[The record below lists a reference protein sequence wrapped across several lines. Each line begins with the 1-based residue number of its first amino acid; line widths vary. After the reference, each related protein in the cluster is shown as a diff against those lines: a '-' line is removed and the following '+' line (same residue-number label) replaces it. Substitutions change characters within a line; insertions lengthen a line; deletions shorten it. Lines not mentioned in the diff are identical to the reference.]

1 MTFKTEVD
9 SESLVPTSSLSSAAL
24 EWCAA
29 IGSKAQTVEDILG
42 GSSES
47 GAAHPSDEIV
57 MKAIQVTNSLMFGQE
72 IDIRLTT

>member
-9 SESLVPTSSLSSAAL
+9 ADSLVPTSTLAPAAL

-42 GSSES
+42 GSAET
-47 GAAHPSDEIV
+47 GASHPPDELV
-57 MKAIQVTNSLMFGQE
+57 MKAIQVKKISQRHFELSF
-72 IDIRLTT
+72 

>member
-9 SESLVPTSSLSSAAL
+9 ADDSLVPTSTLAPAAL

-42 GSSES
+42 GPSDN
-47 GAAHPSDEIV
+47 GAARPPDELV
-57 MKAIQVTNSLMFGQE
+57 MRAIQVGILRVRS
-72 IDIRLTT
+72 